1 MSSATASGLSAAC
14 KAAPDSARPPSI
26 PVTPRRAAGLT
37 AVFLASITAPA
48 LWDTLVRP
56 AHQWEQLANLCRSVP
71 TPQALARFSDDLAR
85 DSKAARAVR
94 RYYQYLLT
102 RGLHAGS
109 ATVIVGADGH
119 LFMREDLLLCTGT
132 ALFPERLPSDKS
144 LTKGD
149 APDSVSSIIAYER
162 QVRAAGIHLL
172 VLPVP
177 LSPVLYPEK
186 IWSGYPATAGP
197 AWNDDFRVWKKRLL
211 TAGVDVV
218 DVTEDLWKAR
228 NDPESPW
235 VRHNT
240 HWAPRGA
247 ALTAHKLAERIR
259 PWLGAYTPHPYTSR
273 NVRWDAASDLA
284 RSLDLPGPDLFPPV
298 PCTARLVLQ
307 DGRLATAADDAP
319 ILLLGDSFT
328 AEYGEAAR
336 GEIIGADLGRQ
347 IMLEVG
353 APVQVITEY
362 GLDPLNARAKLWNHV
377 QALKQKRVIVWEFAA
392 RHLAHPGTWAMIPF
406 PLQASAAAR

>member
-1 MSSATASGLSAAC
+1 MSSATARGLNAAC
-14 KAAPDSARPPSI
+14 EAVPDSARPPSI
-26 PVTPRRAAGLT
+26 PVTPRRAAALT
-37 AVFLASITAPA
+37 AVFVALIAAPA
-48 LWDTLVRP
+48 LGDALLQP
-56 AHQWEQLANLCRSVP
+56 AHQWEQLAALCRSVP
-71 TPQALARFSDDLAR
+71 TPEALARFSDDIAR
-85 DSKAARAVR
+85 DSKAARWVR

-119 LFMREDLLLCTGT
+119 LFMREDLLVCTGT
-132 ALFPERLPSDKS
+132 ALFQRQADK
-144 LTKGD
+144 GRD
-149 APDSVSSIIAYER
+149 RPDSLSSIVTYER
-162 QVRAAGIHLL
+162 QARAAGIHLL

-177 LSPVLYPEK
+177 LAPVLYPEK

-197 AWNDDFRVWKKRLL
+197 AWNDDFRVWKTRLL

-273 NVRWDAASDLA
+273 NVPCDAASDLA

-298 PCTARLVLQ
+298 PCTARLVFD
-307 DGRLATAADDAP
+307 DGRLATADDDAP

-336 GEIIGADLGRQ
+336 GEIVGADLGRQ

-362 GLDPLNARAKLWNHV
+362 GLDPLNARVKLWNHV

-392 RHLAHPGTWAMIPF
+392 RHLAHPATWAMIPF
-406 PLQASAAAR
+406 PLQAPAP